1 MRVPLSWLKDFVEI
15 LMPLDDLLHRMI
27 MAGLEVANVEHI
39 GDTWQRDKLF
49 VGEVLEIKPHPHAER
64 LVLAVVEYGQGTP
77 QTVVT
82 GAPNLRP
89 GGRGQKVAFA
99 VEGAELLDGHSATP
113 QKQILKRTT
122 IRGVE
127 SAGMVCSEKEL
138 GLSDDHTGVIIL
150 DPGAPVGRPLQD
162 VLGDTVLDVELTP
175 NLAYANCVIGLARE
189 VAALTGQPLRSWRP
203 DDARLAASLSATTPY
218 VTVRSAEPQL
228 CPRYSAALIENI
240 TLQPAPA
247 WMQRRLL
254 LAGMRPI
261 NNIVDITN
269 YCMLEM
275 GQPLH
280 AFDYETLQLQGGIV
294 VRRAAPGE
302 RLQTL
307 DGTARA
313 LSEDILLIT
322 DDSGPIAIAG
332 VMGGATTEVSER
344 TRHILL
350 ESANF
355 SSISIRRTSQALRL
369 ASEAAQRFGRGVDSA
384 LTLPALVRASH
395 LMEEL
400 GGGTMHAEVA
410 DTYPQPPRP
419 RRITLRAAEVKRV
432 LGMDFSVQTM
442 QRILAALAFQ
452 CTPRLGDGDPRL
464 EVEVPS
470 HRLDVL
476 IAADLIEDI
485 ARIHGYEAIPLTLIK
500 DVLPPQRSQPLLIGI
515 EQTRNILVGC
525 GLTEIISYGLTSL
538 DSVSRAQ
545 VDAPPV
551 EASAYIR
558 LANPISQ
565 EREFLRQS
573 LLPSMLET
581 LRTNRRY
588 RQRMALFEIGRV
600 YLPQPGA
607 ELPLEQR
614 RLAIALTGPVL
625 PASWYD
631 GEAPPQFGFAHLKG
645 IVETLVQRLHVPGVR
660 LVAAP
665 HPSLHPARS
674 AALQLA
680 GAALGVLGEAHPQVC
695 ERFDVPEHVVVLL
708 ELDLDMLL
716 AHRQPR
722 RYERISRFPAALQD
736 MALVVDADIPAQT
749 VEETLRAA
757 GGGLLRHVE
766 LFDLYQG
773 EQIPAGKKSL
783 AYALTF
789 QAEDRSLTEDEVLQL
804 YQRIQ
809 QHAAATLGAELRR

>member
-1 MRVPLSWLKDFVEI
+1 
-15 LMPLDDLLHRMI
+15 
-27 MAGLEVANVEHI
+27 
-39 GDTWQRDKLF
+39 
-49 VGEVLEIKPHPHAER
+49 
-64 LVLAVVEYGQGTP
+64 
-77 QTVVT
+77 
-82 GAPNLRP
+82 
-89 GGRGQKVAFA
+89 
-99 VEGAELLDGHSATP
+99 
-113 QKQILKRTT
+113 
-122 IRGVE
+122 
-127 SAGMVCSEKEL
+127 
-138 GLSDDHTGVIIL
+138 
-150 DPGAPVGRPLQD
+150 
-162 VLGDTVLDVELTP
+162 
-175 NLAYANCVIGLARE
+175 
-189 VAALTGQPLRSWRP
+189 
-203 DDARLAASLSATTPY
+203 
-218 VTVRSAEPQL
+218 
-228 CPRYSAALIENI
+228 
-240 TLQPAPA
+240 
-247 WMQRRLL
+247 MQRRLL

-302 RLQTL
+302 RMQTL
-307 DGTARA
+307 DGTERP

-384 LTLPALVRASH
+384 LTLPALVRASR

-400 GGGTMHAEVA
+400 WWWHHACRDCRYLPA
-410 DTYPQPPRP
+410 AAAPRH
-419 RRITLRAAEVKRV
+419 ITLRAAAVKRI
-432 LGMDFSVQTM
+432 LGMDFRVETM
-442 QRILAALAFQ
+442 QRILSALAFQ
-452 CTPRLGDGDPRL
+452 CTPRSDDGDPRL

-470 HRLDVL
+470 HRLDVS

-500 DVLPPQRSQPLLIGI
+500 DVLPPQRSQPLLAGI
-515 EQTRNILVGC
+515 EQTRDILVGC

-545 VDAPPV
+545 VDGPPV

-565 EREFLRQS
+565 EREFLRQA

-581 LRTNRRY
+581 LRTNSRY

-600 YLPQPGA
+600 YLPQPGE

-631 GEAPPQFGFAHLKG
+631 GEAPPHFGFAHLKG

-660 LVAAP
+660 FVAAP

-680 GAALGVLGEAHPQVC
+680 GAALGIMGEAHPQVC
-695 ERFDVPEHVVVLL
+695 ERFDVPEQAVALL
-708 ELDLDMLL
+708 ELNLDMLL

-722 RYERISRFPAALQD
+722 RYQRISRFPAALQD

-757 GGGLLRHVE
+757 GGDLLRHVE

>member
-15 LMPLDDLLHRMI
+15 TIPLDDLIHRMI

-39 GDTWQRDKLF
+39 GDTWQRDRLF
-49 VGEVLEIKPHPHAER
+49 VGEVLEIKPHPNAER

-89 GGRGQKVAFA
+89 GERGQKVAFA

-113 QKQILKRTT
+113 QKQTLKRTT

-150 DPGAPVGRPLQD
+150 DPAAPVGRPLQD

-175 NLAYANCVIGLARE
+175 NLAYANCIIGLARE
-189 VAALTGQPLRSWRP
+189 VAALTGQELRSWRP
-203 DDARLAASLSATTPY
+203 DEARLRAPLSATTPY
-218 VTVRSAEPQL
+218 VTVRSADPQL
-228 CPRYSAALIENI
+228 CPRYSAALIEHV

-254 LAGMRPI
+254 LAGLRPI

-280 AFDYETLQLQGGIV
+280 AFDYETLRGGIV
-294 VRRAAPGE
+294 VRRAVPGE

-307 DGTARA
+307 DGSERP

-332 VMGGATTEVSER
+332 VMGGARTEVSEH

-355 SSISIRRTSQALRL
+355 NAISIRRASQALRL
-369 ASEAAQRFGRGVDSA
+369 ASEAAQRFGRGVASA
-384 LTLPALVRASH
+384 LTLPALLRASR

-400 GGGTMHAEVA
+400 GGGTRHAEIA
-410 DTYPQPPRP
+410 DTYPQPPPP
-419 RRITLRAAEVKRV
+419 RRITLRAAAVKRI
-432 LGMDFSVQTM
+432 LGMDFSVETM
-442 QRILAALAFQ
+442 QRILSALAFQ
-452 CTPRLGDGDPRL
+452 CTPGSDAGDPCL
-464 EVEVPS
+464 AVEVPS
-470 HRLDVL
+470 HRLDVS

-500 DVLPPQRSQPLLIGI
+500 DVLPPQRSQPLLAGI
-515 EQTRNILVGC
+515 EQTRDILAGC

-545 VDAPPV
+545 VDGLPIETA
-551 EASAYIR
+551 AYIK

-573 LLPSMLET
+573 LVPSLFET
-581 LRTNRRY
+581 LRTNSRY

-600 YLPQPGA
+600 YLPQPGE

-625 PASWYD
+625 PASWHD
-631 GEAPPQFGFAHLKG
+631 GEVPPHFGFAHLKG
-645 IVETLVQRLHVPGVR
+645 IVETLVQRLHVSGVR
-660 LVAAP
+660 VVAAP
-665 HPSLHPARS
+665 HPALHPARS
-674 AALQLA
+674 ATLQLA
-680 GAALGVLGEAHPQVC
+680 GAALGMLGEAHPQVC
-695 ERFDVPEHVVVLL
+695 ERFDLPEQVVVLL
-708 ELDLDMLL
+708 ELNLDMLL

-722 RYERISRFPAALQD
+722 RYQRISRFPAALQD
-736 MALVVDADIPAQT
+736 MALVVEADIPAQT

-757 GGGLLRHVE
+757 GGDLLRHVE

-773 EQIPAGKKSL
+773 EQIPVGKKSL

-809 QHAAATLGAELRR
+809 QHAAAALGAELRR

>member
-15 LMPLDDLLHRMI
+15 TIPLDDLIHRMI

-49 VGEVLEIKPHPHAER
+49 VGEVLEIKPHPNAER

-89 GGRGQKVAFA
+89 GERGQKVAFA
-99 VEGAELLDGHSATP
+99 AEGAELLDGHSATP
-113 QKQILKRTT
+113 QQQILKRTT

-138 GLSDDHTGVIIL
+138 GLSDDHTGVLIL
-150 DPGAPVGRPLQD
+150 DPTAPVGRPLQD

-175 NLAYANCVIGLARE
+175 NLAYASCIIGLARE
-189 VAALTGQPLRSWRP
+189 VAALTGQQLRSWRP
-203 DDARLAASLSATTPY
+203 DDARLAVSLSATTPY
-218 VTVRSAEPQL
+218 VTVRSADPQL
-228 CPRYSAALIENI
+228 CPRYSAALIENV

-294 VRRAAPGE
+294 VRPAAPGE
-302 RLQTL
+302 RIQTL
-307 DGTARA
+307 DGLERT
-313 LSEDILLIT
+313 LTEDMLLIT

-355 SSISIRRTSQALRL
+355 SSISIRRTLQALRL
-369 ASEAAQRFGRGVDSA
+369 ASEAAQRFGRGVDST
-384 LTLPALVRASH
+384 LTLPALVRASR
-395 LMEEL
+395 LMEAL
-400 GGGTMHAEVA
+400 GGGTMHAEIA
-410 DTYPQPPRP
+410 DTYPQPPRA
-419 RRITLRAAEVKRV
+419 RRVTLRAAAVKRI
-432 LGMDFSVQTM
+432 LGMDFRVETM
-442 QRILAALAFQ
+442 QRILSALAFQ
-452 CTPRLGDGDPRL
+452 CTPRSDDGDPRL

-470 HRLDVL
+470 HRLDVS

-500 DVLPPQRSQPLLIGI
+500 DVLPPQRSQPLLAGI
-515 EQTRNILVGC
+515 EQTRDILVGC

-545 VDAPPV
+545 VDGPPV
-551 EASAYIR
+551 EASTYIR

-565 EREFLRQS
+565 EREFLRQA

-581 LRTNRRY
+581 LRTNSRY

-600 YLPQPGA
+600 YLPQPGE

-614 RLAIALTGPVL
+614 RLAIALTGPV
-625 PASWYD
+625 
-631 GEAPPQFGFAHLKG
+631 
-645 IVETLVQRLHVPGVR
+645 
-660 LVAAP
+660 
-665 HPSLHPARS
+665 
-674 AALQLA
+674 
-680 GAALGVLGEAHPQVC
+680 
-695 ERFDVPEHVVVLL
+695 
-708 ELDLDMLL
+708 
-716 AHRQPR
+716 
-722 RYERISRFPAALQD
+722 
-736 MALVVDADIPAQT
+736 
-749 VEETLRAA
+749 
-757 GGGLLRHVE
+757 
-766 LFDLYQG
+766 
-773 EQIPAGKKSL
+773 
-783 AYALTF
+783 
-789 QAEDRSLTEDEVLQL
+789 
-804 YQRIQ
+804 
-809 QHAAATLGAELRR
+809 

>member
-1 MRVPLSWLKDFVEI
+1 
-15 LMPLDDLLHRMI
+15 
-27 MAGLEVANVEHI
+27 
-39 GDTWQRDKLF
+39 
-49 VGEVLEIKPHPHAER
+49 
-64 LVLAVVEYGQGTP
+64 
-77 QTVVT
+77 
-82 GAPNLRP
+82 
-89 GGRGQKVAFA
+89 
-99 VEGAELLDGHSATP
+99 
-113 QKQILKRTT
+113 
-122 IRGVE
+122 
-127 SAGMVCSEKEL
+127 
-138 GLSDDHTGVIIL
+138 
-150 DPGAPVGRPLQD
+150 
-162 VLGDTVLDVELTP
+162 
-175 NLAYANCVIGLARE
+175 
-189 VAALTGQPLRSWRP
+189 
-203 DDARLAASLSATTPY
+203 
-218 VTVRSAEPQL
+218 
-228 CPRYSAALIENI
+228 
-240 TLQPAPA
+240 
-247 WMQRRLL
+247 
-254 LAGMRPI
+254 
-261 NNIVDITN
+261 
-269 YCMLEM
+269 
-275 GQPLH
+275 
-280 AFDYETLQLQGGIV
+280 
-294 VRRAAPGE
+294 
-302 RLQTL
+302 
-307 DGTARA
+307 
-313 LSEDILLIT
+313 
-322 DDSGPIAIAG
+322 
-332 VMGGATTEVSER
+332 MGGATTEVSER

-355 SSISIRRTSQALRL
+355 YSISIRRTAQALRL

-384 LTLPALVRASH
+384 LTLPALVRASR

-400 GGGTMHAEVA
+400 GGGTMHAEIA
-410 DTYPQPPRP
+410 DTYPQPPQP
-419 RRITLRAAEVKRV
+419 RRITLRAAEVKRI
-432 LGMDFSVQTM
+432 LGMDFRVETM
-442 QRILAALAFQ
+442 QRILSALDFQ
-452 CTPRLGDGDPRL
+452 CMPHSDDGDPRL

-470 HRLDVL
+470 HRLDVS

-500 DVLPPQRSQPLLIGI
+500 DVLPPQRSQPLLAGI
-515 EQTRNILVGC
+515 EQTRDILVGC

-545 VDAPPV
+545 VDGPPV
-551 EASAYIR
+551 EASAYIKA
-558 LANPISQ
+558 ANPISQ

-581 LRTNRRY
+581 LRTNSRY

-600 YLPQPGA
+600 YLPQPGE

-631 GEAPPQFGFAHLKG
+631 GEAPPHFGFAHLKG

-660 LVAAP
+660 FVAAP

-680 GAALGVLGEAHPQVC
+680 GATLGMMGEAHPQVC
-695 ERFDVPEHVVVLL
+695 ERFDVPEQAVALL
-708 ELDLDMLL
+708 ELNLDMLL

-722 RYERISRFPAALQD
+722 RYQRISRFPAALQD

-757 GGGLLRHVE
+757 GGDLLRHVE

-809 QHAAATLGAELRR
+809 QYAAVTLGAELRR